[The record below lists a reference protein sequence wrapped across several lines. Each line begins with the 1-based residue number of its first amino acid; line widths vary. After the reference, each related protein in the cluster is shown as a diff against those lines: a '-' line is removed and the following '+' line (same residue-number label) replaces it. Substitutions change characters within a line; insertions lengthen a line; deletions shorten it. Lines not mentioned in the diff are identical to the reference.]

1 MRSKLFVPASRPE
14 FFAKALASAAD
25 AISFDLEDAVEEGA
39 KPAARAELRKLF
51 SRGPEAMNGKL
62 IVVRVNALATGHFA
76 ADLEAIACAAMDV
89 LNLPMVESADTVR
102 EAVARLE
109 ELERRRGLA
118 PRIGIL
124 ANIESPRGLRLAA
137 EIATAHPRMMGL
149 QIGFGDLFSPLG
161 IASCEPAAT
170 QAVRVAVRMAAGEG
184 GIDAYDGAYVDIK
197 DPEGFTRDAR
207 AAHQL
212 GFAGKSCIHPTQI
225 ALANAVFRP
234 SQPDIEHALQVVDAA
249 RRSLAGGVGAFV
261 VDGRLVDGPFITRA
275 EHLVALARRLGLLAP
290 MTQENP

>member
-14 FFAKALASAAD
+14 FFTKALAGAAD

-39 KPAARAELRKLF
+39 KPAARLQLNRLF
-51 SRGPEAMNGKL
+51 AQGPTAMNGKL
-62 IVVRVNALATGHFA
+62 IVVRVNATATGHFA
-76 ADLEAIACAAMDV
+76 ADLEAVVFPALDV
-89 LNLPMVESADTVR
+89 LNLPMVEDADTVR
-102 EAVARLE
+102 AAVSRLE
-109 ELERRRGLA
+109 QLERQRGLQ

-137 EIATAHPRMMGL
+137 EIATAHPRVMGL

-170 QAVRVAVRMAAGEG
+170 QAVRVAVRMAAGEA
-184 GIDAYDGAYVDIK
+184 GIAAYDGAYVDIK
-197 DPEGFTRDAR
+197 NPEGFTRDAR

-225 ALANAVFRP
+225 ALANEVFRP
-234 SQPDIEHALQVVDAA
+234 SQADVEHALRVVQAA
-249 RRSLAGGVGAFV
+249 RESLAQGVGAFV

-275 EHLVALARRLGLLAP
+275 EHLVALARRLGLIAAP
-290 MTQENP
+290 EENA

>member
-14 FFAKALASAAD
+14 LFAKALAGAAD

-39 KPAARAELRKLF
+39 KPVARLHLSRLF
-51 SRGPEAMNGKL
+51 EQDPSAMNGKL
-62 IVVRVNALATGHFA
+62 VVVRVNALATGHFT
-76 ADLEAIACAAMDV
+76 ADLEAVVSPALDV
-89 LNLPMVESADTVR
+89 LNLPMVEDADTVR
-102 EAVARLE
+102 HAVMLLE
-109 ELERRRGLA
+109 QLERQRGLD
-118 PRIGIL
+118 PRSGVL

-137 EIATAHPRMMGL
+137 EIAAAHPRMMGL

-161 IASCEPAAT
+161 IASCEPSAT
-170 QAVRVAVRMAAGEG
+170 QAVRVAVRMAAGEA

-225 ALANAVFRP
+225 ALANEVFRP
-234 SQPDIEHALQVVDAA
+234 SQPDVEHALRVVKAA
-249 RRSLAGGVGAFV
+249 RESLAKGVGAFV

-275 EHLVALARRLGLLAP
+275 EHQVALARRLGLITPA
-290 MTQENP
+290 QEDS